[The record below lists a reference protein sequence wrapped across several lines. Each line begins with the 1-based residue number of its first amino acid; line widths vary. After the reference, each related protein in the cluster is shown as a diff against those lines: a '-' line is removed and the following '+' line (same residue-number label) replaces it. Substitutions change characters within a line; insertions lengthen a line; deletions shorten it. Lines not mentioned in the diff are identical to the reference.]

1 MESIKIST
9 GVKLAINDDP
19 ERVIAFDPE
28 DLNFVE
34 DFYNLIEELEVKEK
48 EFREKAELLENDK
61 QVDDYGVPRNMR
73 AVINLAKESC
83 EYLKDKIDQVFGVDT
98 SQKAFGKSMSLDMF
112 GQFFEGVSPYINN
125 ARADKIEKYTNR
137 AASRIMR

>member
-112 GQFFEGVSPYINN
+112 RQFFEGVSPYINN
-125 ARADKIEKYTNR
+125 ARVDKIEKYTNR